1 MCLLYPIFANTDFI
15 SLTYYL
21 RTKNILIMNRI
32 TTYLLSLLTVL
43 LTTIVVACSDDDNAA
58 GEPEIIV
65 AKTEINFAKDGG
77 TFNLFIKSNVK
88 LEVISSATD
97 WCTVEKVASTSTTVS
112 KYAVTTTPN
121 TTNDLRSATLTVTGG
136 NITQTVTVS
145 QPATDVL
152 TVTGKTNF
160 AVKSSGET
168 IAVELQANG
177 NYTVT
182 INDPWILEAPAT
194 RSLTAETEQFIIAS
208 NSGAERTGTI
218 TFALG
223 TATSTVT
230 IVQEAFVPADP
241 DQTGME
247 SDARTLAAK
256 IYAGWN
262 LGNTLEAPGSETG
275 WGNPKATKALIDA
288 VKSAGFNAVRIP
300 CAWDSYIIDAANHTI
315 SPEWLTRVKEVVNY
329 CIDNDM
335 YAIVNIHWDGGWLE
349 NNCTP
354 DKQEEVNK
362 KQKALWTQIAV
373 NFADYDERLLFA
385 GCNEPNVEDAAQM
398 TVLKSYEQ
406 TFIDAVRA
414 TGGKNYYRNLII
426 QGPSTDIDKTNNL
439 FGDIPNDVVENRL
452 MAEVHYYTPWNFC
465 GMEQDET
472 WGKMFYFWG
481 TDNHI
486 AGSDRNSTWG
496 EENDMQTLFRKM
508 KTQFVD
514 KGIPVIL
521 GEYGAIRRNTLTGA
535 ELEAHLKSR
544 RDFNRCVTEQAK
556 NYGLIPFYWDNG
568 AGDFSLINRANNTVG
583 DAQLLEAIMTG
594 AQAGRYPF

>member
-1 MCLLYPIFANTDFI
+1 
-15 SLTYYL
+15 
-21 RTKNILIMNRI
+21 MNRI
-32 TTYLLSLLTVL
+32 TTYFLSLLTVL
-43 LTTIVVACSDDDNAA
+43 LTASVAACSDDDAT
-58 GEPEIIV
+58 GQPEIIV
-65 AKTEINFAKDGG
+65 AKPEINFAKDGG

-88 LEVISSATD
+88 LEVTSSAPD
-97 WCTVEKVASTSTTVS
+97 WCSLEKVTSTSATVS
-112 KYAVTTTPN
+112 KYAVTATPN
-121 TTNDLRSATLTVTGG
+121 ASNDPRTAVITVTGG
-136 NITQTVTVS
+136 NITQTVTVT

-152 TVTGKTNF
+152 ALTGKTIF
-160 AVKSSGET
+160 EVKASGET
-168 IAVELQANG
+168 ISVGLQTNG
-177 NYTVT
+177 DYTVT
-182 INDPWILEAPAT
+182 INDSWIVKAPTA
-194 RSLTAETEQFIIAS
+194 RSLTDETEKFIIAS

-223 TATSTVT
+223 TVKCTVT
-230 IVQEAFVPADP
+230 IVQEAFSTIEP
-241 DQTGME
+241 DRTGME
-247 SDARTLAAK
+247 SDAQTLAAK

-275 WGNPKATKALIDA
+275 WGNPVVTKALIDA
-288 VKSAGFNAVRIP
+288 VKGAGFNAVRIP
-300 CAWDSYIIDAANHTI
+300 CAWDSYITDAANHTI
-315 SPEWLTRVKEVVNY
+315 SPEWLVRVKEVVDY

-362 KQKALWTQIAV
+362 KQKALWTQIAI
-373 NFADYDERLLFA
+373 NFADYDEHLLFA
-385 GCNEPNVEDAAQM
+385 GCNEPNVENATQM
-398 TVLKSYEQ
+398 AVLKSYEQ

-439 FGDIPNDVVENRL
+439 FGDIPSDVVENRL

-481 TDNHI
+481 ADNHI

-496 EENDMQTLFRKM
+496 EENDMKTLFQKM

-521 GEYGAIRRNTLTGA
+521 GEYGAIRRNSLTGD

-568 AGDFSLINRANNTVG
+568 AADFSLINRANNTVG
-583 DAQLLEAIMTG
+583 DALLLEAIMAG

>member
-1 MCLLYPIFANTDFI
+1 MFYPIFAITDFI

-21 RTKNILIMNRI
+21 RTKNILVMNRI

-43 LTTIVVACSDDDNAA
+43 LTTSVVACSDDDDAA

-65 AKTEINFAKDGG
+65 AKPEINFAKDGG

-88 LEVISSATD
+88 LEVTSSAPD
-97 WCTVEKVASTSTTVS
+97 WCSLERVASTSTTVS
-112 KYAVTTTPN
+112 KYAVTATPN
-121 TTNDLRSATLTVTGG
+121 ASTDSRTAIITVTGG
-136 NITQTVTVS
+136 NITQSVTVS
-145 QPATDVL
+145 QPATDAL
-152 TVTGKTNF
+152 TLTGNTNF
-160 AVKSSGET
+160 DVKSSGGT
-168 IAVELQANG
+168 IAVKLQTNG

-182 INDPWILEAPAT
+182 INDSWIMKAPVS
-194 RSLTAETEQFIIAS
+194 RSLTDETEQFVIAS

-223 TATSTVT
+223 TLTSTVT

-241 DQTGME
+241 DRTGME
-247 SDARTLAAK
+247 SDAKTLAAK

-288 VKSAGFNAVRIP
+288 VKTAGFNAVRIP

-315 SPEWLTRVKEVVNY
+315 SPEWLVRVREVVDY
-329 CIDNDM
+329 CVDNDM

-349 NNCTP
+349 ENCTP

-362 KQKALWTQIAV
+362 KQKALWMQIAA

-385 GCNEPNVEDAAQM
+385 GCNEPNVEDATQM
-398 TVLKSYEQ
+398 AVLKSYEQ

-414 TGGKNYYRNLII
+414 TGGKNYYRNLIV
-426 QGPSTDIDKTNNL
+426 QGPATDIDKTSNL
-439 FGDIPNDVVENRL
+439 FGDMPTDVVENRL

-465 GMEQDET
+465 GLEQDEN

-481 TDNHI
+481 ADNHI

-496 EENDMQTLFRKM
+496 EENDMKTLFQKM

-514 KGIPVIL
+514 KGVPVIL
-521 GEYGAIRRNTLTGA
+521 GEYGAIRRNNLTGA

-568 AGDFSLINRANNTVG
+568 AADFSLINRANNTIG
-583 DAQLLEAIMTG
+583 DAQLLEAIMAG
-594 AQAGRYPF
+594 AQTGRYPY

>member
-1 MCLLYPIFANTDFI
+1 MFYPIFAITDFI

-21 RTKNILIMNRI
+21 RTKNILVMNRI

-43 LTTIVVACSDDDNAA
+43 LTTSVVACSDDDDVA

-65 AKTEINFAKDGG
+65 AKPEINFAKDGG

-88 LEVISSATD
+88 LEVTSSAPD
-97 WCTVEKVASTSTTVS
+97 WCSLERGASTSTTVS
-112 KYAVTTTPN
+112 KYVVTATPN
-121 TTNDLRSATLTVTGG
+121 ASTDSRTAIITVTGG
-136 NITQTVTVS
+136 NITQSVTVS
-145 QPATDVL
+145 QPATDAL
-152 TVTGKTNF
+152 TLTGNTNF
-160 AVKSSGET
+160 DVKSSGGT
-168 IAVELQANG
+168 IAVKLQTNG

-182 INDPWILEAPAT
+182 INDSWIMKAPAS
-194 RSLTAETEQFIIAS
+194 RSLTDETEQFVIAS

-223 TATSTVT
+223 TLTSTVT
-230 IVQEAFVPADP
+230 IVQEAFVSVDP
-241 DQTGME
+241 DRTGME
-247 SDARTLAAK
+247 SDAKTLAAK

-288 VKSAGFNAVRIP
+288 VKTAGFNAVRIP

-315 SPEWLTRVKEVVNY
+315 SPEWLVRVREVVDY
-329 CIDNDM
+329 CVDNDM

-349 NNCTP
+349 ENCTP

-362 KQKALWTQIAV
+362 KQKALWTQIAA

-385 GCNEPNVEDAAQM
+385 GCNEPNVENATQM
-398 TVLKSYEQ
+398 AVLKSYEQ

-414 TGGKNYYRNLII
+414 TGGKNYYRNLIV
-426 QGPSTDIDKTNNL
+426 QGPATDIDKTSNL
-439 FGDIPNDVVENRL
+439 FGDMPTDVVENRL

-465 GMEQDET
+465 GLEQDEN

-481 TDNHI
+481 ADNHI

-496 EENDMQTLFRKM
+496 EENDMKTLFQKM

-514 KGIPVIL
+514 KGVPVIL
-521 GEYGAIRRNTLTGA
+521 GEYGAIRRNNLTGA

-544 RDFNRCVTEQAK
+544 RDFNRCVTGQAK

-568 AGDFSLINRANNTVG
+568 AADFSLINRANNTIG
-583 DAQLLEAIMTG
+583 DAQLLEAIMAG
-594 AQAGRYPF
+594 AQTGRYPY